1 MDLSAFKEKFKDT
14 KVKILVG
21 GGIVIAG
28 AWGSCTF
35 QGSTDSAVSPKSEE
49 AAPAEVEAQPGNEA
63 EAEAEADKAAPP
75 AE

>member
-28 AWGSCTF
+28 TWGSCTF
-35 QGSTDSAVSPKSEE
+35 QGSTDSAVSSESEE

-63 EAEAEADKAAPP
+63 EAEAEADKEAPP